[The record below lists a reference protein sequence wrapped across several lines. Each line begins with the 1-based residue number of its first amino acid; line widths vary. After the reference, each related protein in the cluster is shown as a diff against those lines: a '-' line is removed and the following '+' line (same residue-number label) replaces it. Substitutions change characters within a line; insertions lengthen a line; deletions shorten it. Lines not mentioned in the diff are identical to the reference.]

1 MTSRESRD
9 WLARARRRTPE
20 GSHTMAKAAARFV
33 EGVSPA
39 FAARARGAWLYDA
52 DGRAFID
59 WIAGLGSLTLGSAHP
74 AVVEAVARQARD
86 GSIFSLPHTLE
97 CAVAE
102 RLCDVVPCGRGG
114 MVRWVKTGSEACAG
128 AIRVARIATGRPMVL
143 VDASGY
149 HGWHDWFAVTQA
161 YRAGIPEDLG
171 RHVMTFRSGD
181 LDSFETAL
189 ASAGPDRVA
198 AVLIEPAREALP
210 SPGYLEHLRR
220 RTREIGALLVFD
232 ELRLG
237 FRLAVG
243 GGQAFFEVTPDL
255 ATFGKSLAGGLPL
268 AALIGPEPIMRHAA
282 VMSGTFNG
290 DCLALAAAEAV
301 LDVYEREPIVERVW
315 RAGSAFVEAFGG
327 ASAGLPVQCRGLT
340 VNPLLAW
347 EDDGVSRSLFVQEM
361 ARSQILIQAEAVYP
375 CAALGEPEL
384 ERTRSAIA
392 QACDVLREALAE
404 GDGQRRLAGERS
416 RRPFSGDRPSKA
428 PVKKMRRALR

>member
-1 MTSRESRD
+1 MTSRASRD

-20 GSHTMAKAAARFV
+20 GSHTMAKAAAQFV
-33 EGVSPA
+33 EGVSPV
-39 FAARARGAWLYDA
+39 FAGRARGAWLYDME
-52 DGRAFID
+52 GRAFID

-74 AVVEAVARQARD
+74 AVVDAVVRQARD

-97 CAVAE
+97 CAVGE
-102 RLCDVVPCGRGG
+102 RLCEVIPCGRGG

-128 AIRVARIATGRPMVL
+128 AIRVARIATGRPVVL
-143 VDASGY
+143 VDSAGY
-149 HGWHDWFAVTQA
+149 HGWHDWFAATQP
-161 YRAGIPEDLG
+161 YRAGIPEDVG

-181 LDSFETAL
+181 LESFEAGL
-189 ASAGPDRVA
+189 VSAGPDRVA

-210 SPGYLEHLRR
+210 PAGYLEHLRR

-243 GGQAFFEVTPDL
+243 GGQAFFGVTPDL

-268 AALIGPEPIMRHAA
+268 AALLGPEPIMRHAA

-290 DCLALAAAEAV
+290 DCLALAAAGAV
-301 LDVYEREPIVERVW
+301 LDVYEREPIIERVW
-315 RAGSAFVEAFGG
+315 HAGSIFVEAFTG
-327 ASAGLPVQCRGLT
+327 AAVGLPVQCRGLT

-347 EDDGVSRSLFVQEM
+347 EEDGVFRSLFVQEM
-361 ARSQILIQAEAVYP
+361 ARSQILIQAGAVYP
-375 CAALGEPEL
+375 CAALGEQEL

-392 QACDVLREALAE
+392 QACHVLREALVEKDGPQRLE
-404 GDGQRRLAGERS
+404 GRGS
-416 RRPFSGDRPSKA
+416 RRPFSEDR
-428 PVKKMRRALR
+428 